1 MMLLDD
7 DDKIKSPC
15 APYAIRPEHK
25 CCCAAGSAYPNT
37 RRRRYTVGDTFTS
50 LDSDTANEL
59 LDGEIEK
66 LQQEVRFLVAT
77 CSLGPRRDILANCS
91 VDPTPDPAVSAFLLH
106 CPVAESDWCLAAA
119 QMEKQEEEL
128 NKILETQS
136 ELKTHLYAKFGK
148 SINLEE

>member
-1 MMLLDD
+1 M
-7 DDKIKSPC
+7 
-15 APYAIRPEHK
+15 
-25 CCCAAGSAYPNT
+25 
-37 RRRRYTVGDTFTS
+37 GDTFTS

-77 CSLGPRRDILANCS
+77 CFLGPRRDALANCS

-106 CPVAESDWCLAAA
+106 CLAAKSDWRLAAA